1 MGLINFRNDMHESV
15 SYPDVVTSKEIGDTK
30 IIDFD
35 MSRRV
40 SIIQL
45 EDGRVFWMGLKLFYS
60 PEEFKLPKIQQK
72 KKANLKKRRSKI
84 WTR

>member
-40 SIIQL
+40 SII
-45 EDGRVFWMGLKLFYS
+45 
-60 PEEFKLPKIQQK
+60 
-72 KKANLKKRRSKI
+72 
-84 WTR
+84 